1 MEDEDGEDGYY
12 HIMPRKTMNH
22 PDCNSQIES
31 HSCQTYE
38 DHATQTEDE
47 DDSEAEAQEDLKDEA
62 VFPPYGKKIFF
73 SLFYLNWIWSQM
85 KGQVI
90 LHSIIEKIR
99 VFFNFMLWFHSV
111 K

>member
-1 MEDEDGEDGYY
+1 MGEDEDGEDGYY

-47 DDSEAEAQEDLKDEA
+47 DDEEDEGDISEEEALPYHQDYNEASSRRRSED
-62 VFPPYGKKIFF
+62 F
-73 SLFYLNWIWSQM
+73 SPTGTKEEWELNKANSLRFRSSHHHP
-85 KGQVI
+85 KAK
-90 LHSIIEKIR
+90 H
-99 VFFNFMLWFHSV
+99 N
-111 K
+111 